1 MLCTVREDLLHFIWK
16 HRKLPSDGLTTSEN
30 ERISI
35 LETGVHNPYGG
46 PDFFNARIR
55 INDQVWAG
63 NVEIHVKASDW
74 YRHGHEKD
82 VNYNN
87 VILHVVW
94 EDDVP
99 VLRSNGS
106 CVATLPLGKYISPKT
121 LETYQNLFDKKGGRF
136 INCENELKE
145 IDMFILK
152 NWLERLYF
160 ERLEKKSE
168 LILELLEE
176 SKNDWEKVLFTLLL
190 KNFGLNING
199 DSFLSIARSLDSSII
214 RKVQTNL
221 LQIEAIFFGLAGF
234 LSNENIHDAYYL
246 DLKNEY
252 AFLKNKFKFGEMA
265 IQKPD
270 FFKLRPLNFPTI
282 RLSQLA
288 NVLVRNAKLFDNLV
302 NAATPEEIYTVLNVG
317 ASPYWDN
324 HYTFG
329 KISRKSKKKLSKKFL
344 DVLIINTIIP
354 LKFCYAKHLGKD
366 TDEQIIRMA
375 SLVKKEENSLIKN
388 FERLGAPLEN
398 ARDGQAVLT
407 LYKDYC
413 TQNKCL
419 QCAVGSILLTR
430 NI

>member
-1 MLCTVREDLLHFIWK
+1 M
-16 HRKLPSDGLTTSEN
+16 TSEN
-30 ERISI
+30 DPISI
-35 LETGVHNPYGG
+35 LDIGTHNPLAG
-46 PDFFNARIR
+46 PDFSNARIR
-55 INDQVWAG
+55 IKDQLWAG
-63 NVEIHVKASDW
+63 NVEIHVNASDW

-94 EDDVP
+94 EEDVP
-99 VLRSNGS
+99 VLRGNGS
-106 CVATLPLGKYISPKT
+106 TVATLQLRQHISSKV
-121 LETYQNLFDKKGGRF
+121 LETYENLFNNRRKRF
-136 INCENELKE
+136 INCENELK
-145 IDMFILK
+145 DLDPFILK

-160 ERLEKKSE
+160 ERLERKSE
-168 LILELLEE
+168 LVLELLKE

-199 DSFLSIARSLDSSII
+199 DSFLSIARALDISVI
-214 RKVQTNL
+214 RKVQHNL
-221 LQIEAIFFGLAGF
+221 LQIESVFFGLAGF
-234 LSNENIHDAYYL
+234 LYNENAHDAYYL

-252 AFLKNKFKFGEMA
+252 AFLKNKFNLVETA

-288 NVLVRNAKLFDNLV
+288 NVLVRNKGLFHSMI
-302 NAATPEEIYTVLNVG
+302 NATTPEDIYAVFDVG
-317 ASPYWDN
+317 ASPYWDD

-329 KISRKSKKKLSKKFL
+329 KMSIKNKKKLSKKFL

-354 LKFCYAKHLGKD
+354 IKFCYAKHLGKD
-366 TDEQIIRMA
+366 MDEHIIRMT
-375 SLVKKEENSLIKN
+375 SQVKKEENSLIKN
-388 FERLGAPLEN
+388 FERLGVAIES

-407 LYKDYC
+407 LHKNYC

-419 QCAVGSILLTR
+419 QCAVGNIIMTR
-430 NI
+430 NILI